1 MLNEDKIALR
11 DSTAAIRCKLIVKA
25 TLTQEEMVLTDED
38 AVKDWE
44 YTDERYVPQQGFIG
58 QFVARTLSG
67 NLQNISD
74 DFNIEGRE
82 IELQIGIVKIG
93 SRFTYVTTEDGVQL
107 MTEQGEYIILSDIGE
122 DQINWYTLGNFIVT
136 DPEDNEVSDNT
147 KFEAMDYAK
156 LFNQRFDG
164 KYVDETYTRSYDD
177 IIKDGESVTALW
189 VAKYACAQVGVD
201 FPQSEF
207 TNSDFSINQNPFQAG
222 ESCRDVLKEISKL
235 AYSWVRIGWD
245 NKCYIDFDPQGDD
258 EVDTYNII
266 DNNQYYELETK
277 KVVYGPINNIVVGMS
292 GIDGESHSVKDEA
305 SIAEHG
311 EHTVYIYD
319 NPLTNTFE
327 LRALAQKQASKLFG
341 LTYAHIEVET
351 VGHPWLQG
359 NERINVLN
367 MENESTFTYAFNRS
381 VSYSGHIRST
391 ISSMGDSEVES
402 TLAYESDIIKNI
414 RNASINVDKQ
424 NGKIDAMVEEITSED
439 GIILTRVNQ
448 LSLTVDGT
456 ISRVSSV
463 EDSVTKLGDD
473 IDDKLDLISDDIDG
487 VQLNLDEFI
496 DNEYV
501 QGISN
506 LQKQIDG
513 AIQFWNGPEIPTLN
527 NYPAKDWK
535 TENEKINHQADI
547 YTVIEDVDGE
557 LKQGKSYRFDKV
569 NGNWVWIELTDN
581 ELSAVQKL
589 AQDAFEKAGINEGN
603 IVTLNSNVSDL
614 IQKDTEITAS
624 IDSIENTLVPLADAS
639 GSNIYVDDSANAALS
654 KFIVEGKSTQE
665 TRSGKN
671 LFDYVTTFR
680 SSNGGLTNTINA
692 DGSITVSG
700 AITGDYIGITMITDI
715 TNLLEDG
722 QKYTAWQ
729 STPSTKVFMEI
740 RSRNVSDNSIKN
752 YYGTQAGYNTLT
764 INKSLYTYDARIV
777 TSNKANFGTE
787 SITFTSFF
795 QLEKGDKQT
804 AFEKYGVAPSPDYPS
819 NIRSVGYE
827 NLFNFDNILYKTH
840 STRITMTGS
849 ANNFTLSSTH
859 STGYDSVTWNL
870 GKINYDK
877 IYYSFG
883 TDVTT
888 SSQYGY
894 VMVSP
899 DGTYENRINLFEIKD
914 TNNSVDLSQY
924 QDYYLLIL
932 FRANAKTLYVS
943 QTITNLIVSKNDVKS
958 YIPYGKY
965 GIEVKTVGKNLFDVS
980 VIKTYEQNGITYTVL
995 EDGSVSIS
1003 GTATANSYLNFI
1015 LPNTI
1020 EAGTTLTWSANNSV
1034 SSGVVG
1040 IRLAGKTSFDSSYGT
1055 LNKVNRTHT
1064 YTINDY
1070 VDKFT
1075 IRVANGATLDNYIIK
1090 PQLEEGSV
1098 ATEYQ
1103 PYQER
1108 ITVIQLNAPLR
1119 SLPNGTKDIAYI
1131 KNSRLYVDRYVG
1143 SKIFDGSETWN
1154 KSGYTNENIFVGA
1167 VDISEIMKTKKGDSL
1182 NSHFVY
1188 EIYNFEKE
1196 GYKLYNVTSEG
1207 YVNHLALGLKITE
1220 TPDIATFKTWLTE
1233 NNIEVIYELAT
1244 PVIEDYGEVDY
1255 PFTQKNV
1262 TYMSISDDLKP
1273 NINITY
1279 TRTGS
1284 MTDYISGQFTEKDII
1299 QNRRLSE
1306 LSVRADSIS
1315 ASVTSVTGDL
1325 ADTNVQLKKLEATMT
1340 DQEATIKIVS
1350 SNINKDTGT
1359 LSVSEVTTTNGFT
1372 FNDQGLNI
1380 YTSEDSFN
1388 TQINNTGTFYKD
1400 GEEIIGKTTKDGSL
1414 LKNLTLQGQTTYG
1427 DNGSGYDF
1435 IEERVYADNEYC
1447 YATFYNG
1454 EE

>member
-501 QGISN
+501 QGIGN

-639 GSNIYVDDSANAALS
+639 GSDIYVEDSANAALS
-654 KFIVEGKSTQE
+654 KFIVEGKSEQE
-665 TRSGKN
+665 TTTGKN
-671 LFDYVTTFR
+671 LFNPHITTQTKNGVTISYDEVTQIITLNGTCTVDNTGFSFSKNSPYTLPAGQKIYGVLKYISGSLTGYFAMR
-680 SSNGGLTNTINA
+680 MYDSSYSRGVLLQA
-692 DGSITVSG
+692 QDG
-700 AITGDYIGITMITDI
+700 ITGDITTSKTYTDRD
-715 TNLLEDG
+715 T
-722 QKYTAWQ
+722 T
-729 STPSTKVFMEI
+729 F
-740 RSRNVSDNSIKN
+740 SI
-752 YYGTQAGYNTLT
+752 YGTRCENGSTFDNLKIKIMYS
-764 INKSLYTYDARIV
+764 IVDDEYEPFTY
-777 TSNKANFGTE
+777 G
-787 SITFTSFF
+787 
-795 QLEKGDKQT
+795 
-804 AFEKYGVAPSPDYPS
+804 PSPNPNYPS
-819 NIRSVGYE
+819 EIESVGYE
-827 NLFNFDNILYKTH
+827 NL
-840 STRITMTGS
+840 
-849 ANNFTLSSTH
+849 
-859 STGYDSVTWNL
+859 
-870 GKINYDK
+870 YDK
-877 IYYSFG
+877 DTMPLTNGLWHNSNTLTIAKNGLGNYVVVPITGGKTYTVTKKNTIGCIYLA
-883 TDVTT
+883 TT
-888 SSQYGY
+888 SEQPINGSSMIDKNLPTKGEGLTSLSIKTSKEANYLFISLY
-894 VMVSP
+894 A
-899 DGTYENRINLFEIKD
+899 GTPTDEQKLEIIEELR
-914 TNNSVDLSQY
+914 VEEG
-924 QDYYLLIL
+924 
-932 FRANAKTLYVS
+932 
-943 QTITNLIVSKNDVKS
+943 TITHS
-958 YIPYGKY
+958 YIPYGKS
-965 GIEVKTVGKNLFDVS
+965 GIEVKTVGKNLFDKENIETQSSTGFNETTGEIVS
-980 VIKTYEQNGITYTVL
+980 SSDSRWGIIKTYIPTFGTNDLVVSGKIVPTSWTFRAVLYDKNKNVIKVVTLQNKASTSDVYI
-995 EDGSVSIS
+995 I
-1003 GTATANSYLNFI
+1003 NSDSPIYY
-1015 LPNTI
+1015 
-1020 EAGTTLTWSANNSV
+1020 
-1034 SSGVVG
+1034 
-1040 IRLAGKTSFDSSYGT
+1040 IR
-1055 LNKVNRTHT
+1055 
-1064 YTINDY
+1064 
-1070 VDKFT
+1070 FT
-1075 IRVANGATLDNYIIK
+1075 IFSTNYDKDTIQVECGKI
-1090 PQLEEGSV
+1090 S
-1098 ATEYQ
+1098 TEYE
-1103 PYQER
+1103 PLKKMTSL
-1108 ITVIQLNAPLR
+1108 IVLDAPLR
-1119 SLPNGTKDIAYI
+1119 SLPNGVKDIAYI
-1131 KNSRLYVDRYVG
+1131 KNGRLYVDRYVG
-1143 SKIFDGSETWN
+1143 SKIFDGSEIGSDNAGWTLYD
-1154 KSGYTNENIFVGA
+1154 KVG
-1167 VDISEIMKTKKGDSL
+1167 STL
-1182 NSHFVY
+1182 RRF
-1188 EIYNFEKE
+1188 
-1196 GYKLYNVTSEG
+1196 
-1207 YVNHLALGLKITE
+1207 GLKDNAVPQDLVMMSNRFVCRDFYSGPTIDLCMWTQKTYWAIT
-1220 TPDIATFKTWLTE
+1220 DADGKWADATAFKNWLAE
-1233 NNIEVIYELAT
+1233 NNVEVLYELAT
-1244 PVIEDYGEVDY
+1244 PVIEDYGEIDY

-1262 TYMSISDDLKP
+1262 THISISDDLKP
-1273 NINITY
+1273 NMNITY

-1299 QNRRLSE
+1299 QKRRLSE

-1325 ADTNVQLKKLEATMT
+1325 ADTNTQLKKLEATMT

-1427 DNGSGYDF
+1427 DNGNGYDF